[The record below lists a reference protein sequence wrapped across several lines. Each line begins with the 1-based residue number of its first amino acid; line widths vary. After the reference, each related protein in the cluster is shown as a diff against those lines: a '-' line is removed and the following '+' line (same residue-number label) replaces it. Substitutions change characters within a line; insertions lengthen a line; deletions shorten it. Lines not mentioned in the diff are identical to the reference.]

1 MNDNTVKNNNVVLAA
16 PKTNCAVEKICRRLV
31 YLFVRKTKG
40 LDLKH
45 NQVAF
50 YESEKIFVF
59 CFTSYHRKLNIFTFS
74 AKSTSSNSL
83 SEQDWCLEIQLLL
96 YAC

>member
-1 MNDNTVKNNNVVLAA
+1 MNDNTVKNNDIVLAA

-59 CFTSYHRKLNIFTFS
+59 CFTSYHRKLNILFIHENP
-74 AKSTSSNSL
+74 AKIVIS
-83 SEQDWCLEIQLLL
+83 I
-96 YAC
+96 

>member
-1 MNDNTVKNNNVVLAA
+1 MNDNTVKNNDVVLAA

-59 CFTSYHRKLNIFTFS
+59 CFTLYHRKP
-74 AKSTSSNSL
+74 NSL
-83 SEQDWCLEIQLLL
+83 SFPNFELKQR
-96 YAC
+96 